1 LKNLLGSSIKDL
13 ENVALNYGQAAF
25 RGRQIYNWIYNF
37 RNKNKNI
44 DEIEVLPLDFRKKLK
59 NDGFRVSELSFK
71 EKNLANDGTLKL
83 LLSTVD
89 HESIECVGIPTEK
102 RLTAC
107 LSSQV
112 GCPMDCK
119 FCATGKEGLK
129 RSLKASEILDQ
140 ILFIENEMNR
150 KVTNIVFMGMGEPLL
165 NIDDLL
171 LSIRSIN
178 EDFQISQRKITVST
192 VAIPKMIN
200 KLSAK
205 SFQILGK
212 CQFTLAISLHASN
225 QKTREMIIPSA
236 KNYNIK
242 NIIEDSKQFVKDT
255 GRRVSFEYLIL
266 SGVNDKLEHANE
278 LSNLLRGFQCHVNLI
293 EYNQIDEVEFKRA
306 SLKNLQL
313 FQSRLSNNGITVSF
327 RKSRGLDKNAACG
340 QLRQNA
346 RNKWYYPKKIFLKYI
361 KKVIIDLINFKSL
374 GFIKTKILP
383 LAIVSLFG
391 IAFFAVSARIW
402 LPGDMMSPAPMN

>member
-1 LKNLLGSSIKDL
+1 LKNLLGSSIEEL
-13 ENVALNYGQAAF
+13 ENLALNYGQAAF
-25 RGRQIYNWIYNF
+25 RGRQIYQWIYNF
-37 RNKNKNI
+37 RNRKKSI
-44 DEIEVLPLDFRKKLK
+44 DQIEVLPLDFRKKLK
-59 NDGFRVSELSFK
+59 EDGFHISELSFQ

-83 LLSTVD
+83 LLATTD
-89 HESIECVGIPTEK
+89 NESIECVGIPTEK

-129 RSLKASEILDQ
+129 RSLKKSEILDQ

-171 LSIRSIN
+171 LSIKSIN
-178 EDFQISQRKITVST
+178 QDFQISQRKITVST
-192 VAIPKMIN
+192 VAVPKMIS

-205 SFQILGK
+205 SFQILGT
-212 CQFTLAISLHASN
+212 CQFTLAVSLHASN
-225 QKTREMIIPSA
+225 QKIREIIIPSA
-236 KNYNIK
+236 KNYDIE
-242 NIIEDSKQFVKDT
+242 NIIDDCRLFVKDT
-255 GRRVSFEYLIL
+255 GRRVSFEYLML

-278 LSNLLRGFQCHVNLI
+278 LSNLLKGFQCHVNLI
-293 EYNQIDEVEFKRA
+293 QYNQIDEVEFQRA

-313 FQSRLSNNGITVSF
+313 FQSRLSKNGIAVSF

-346 RNKWYYPKKIFLKYI
+346 KNK
-361 KKVIIDLINFKSL
+361 
-374 GFIKTKILP
+374 
-383 LAIVSLFG
+383 
-391 IAFFAVSARIW
+391 
-402 LPGDMMSPAPMN
+402 

>member
-1 LKNLLGSSIKDL
+1 LKNLLGSSVKDL
-13 ENVALNYGQAAF
+13 EIVALDYGQAAF
-25 RGRQIYNWIYNF
+25 RGRQIYNWIYNY
-37 RNKNKNI
+37 RNKKKNI
-44 DEIEVLPLDFRKKLK
+44 DQIEVLPLDFRKKLK
-59 NDGFRVSELSFK
+59 DDGFKVSELSTQ
-71 EKNLANDGTLKL
+71 ERNLAKDGTLKL
-83 LLSTVD
+83 LLTTD
-89 HESIECVGIPTEK
+89 DDESIECVGIPTEK

-165 NIDDLL
+165 NIDNLL
-171 LSIRSIN
+171 SSIRSIN

-192 VAIPKMIN
+192 VAVPKTIG

-205 SFQILGK
+205 SFQKLGN

-225 QKTREMIIPSA
+225 QKTRETIIPSA
-236 KNYNIK
+236 KNYDIK
-242 NIIEDSKQFVKDT
+242 NIIEDCKKYVRDT
-255 GRRVSFEYLIL
+255 GRRVSFEYLML
-266 SGVNDKLEHANE
+266 SGVNDQLEHAYE
-278 LSNLLRGFQCHVNLI
+278 LSNLLKGFQCHVNLI
-293 EYNQIDEVEFKRA
+293 EYNQIDDVEFKRT
-306 SLKNLQL
+306 SLKNLQS
-313 FQSRLSNNGITVSF
+313 FQSRLIKNGIAVSL

-346 RNKWYYPKKIFLKYI
+346 KNK
-361 KKVIIDLINFKSL
+361 
-374 GFIKTKILP
+374 
-383 LAIVSLFG
+383 
-391 IAFFAVSARIW
+391 
-402 LPGDMMSPAPMN
+402 

>member
-1 LKNLLGSSIKDL
+1 MKNLLGSSIKDL

-25 RGRQIYNWIYNF
+25 RGRQIYNWIYNY
-37 RNKNKNI
+37 RNKKKNI
-44 DEIEVLPLDFRKKLK
+44 DQIEVLPLDFRKKLRD
-59 NDGFRVSELSFK
+59 DGFKLSELRLQ

-83 LLSTVD
+83 LLATD
-89 HESIECVGIPTEK
+89 DNESIECVGIPNEK

-178 EDFQISQRKITVST
+178 NDFQISQRKITVST
-192 VAIPKMIN
+192 VAVPKMIS

-205 SFQILGK
+205 SFQILGN

-225 QKTREMIIPSA
+225 QKTRETIIPSA
-236 KNYNIK
+236 KNYEIK
-242 NIIEDSKQFVKDT
+242 NIIEDCKLFVRET
-255 GRRVSFEYLIL
+255 GRRVSFEYLML

-278 LSNLLRGFQCHVNLI
+278 LSNLLKGFQCHVNLI
-293 EYNQIDEVEFKRA
+293 QYNQIDEVEFKRA
-306 SLKNLQL
+306 TLKNLES
-313 FQSRLSNNGITVSF
+313 FQSRLFDNGIAVSL

-346 RNKWYYPKKIFLKYI
+346 
-361 KKVIIDLINFKSL
+361 INNT
-374 GFIKTKILP
+374 I
-383 LAIVSLFG
+383 
-391 IAFFAVSARIW
+391 
-402 LPGDMMSPAPMN
+402 

>member
-13 ENVALNYGQAAF
+13 ENVALDYGQAAF
-25 RGRQIYNWIYNF
+25 RGRQIYNWIYNY

-44 DEIEVLPLDFRKKLK
+44 DQIEVLPLDFRKKLK
-59 NDGFRVSELSFK
+59 DDGFKISELTIK
-71 EKNLANDGTLKL
+71 ERNLAKDGTLKL
-83 LLSTVD
+83 LLSTYD

-107 LSSQV
+107 LSSQI
-112 GCPMDCK
+112 GCPMDCQ

-129 RSLKASEILDQ
+129 RSLKANEILDQ

-165 NIDDLL
+165 NVDELL
-171 LSIRSIN
+171 LSIKSIN

-192 VAIPKMIN
+192 VAVPKMIN

-205 SFQILGK
+205 SFQILGN

-225 QKTREMIIPSA
+225 QKTRETIIPSA
-236 KNYNIK
+236 KNYEIK
-242 NIIEDSKQFVKDT
+242 NIIQDCKKFVRDT
-255 GRRVSFEYLIL
+255 GRRVSFEYLML
-266 SGVNDKLEHANE
+266 NGVNDNLEHAYE
-278 LSNLLRGFQCHVNLI
+278 LRNLLKGFQCHVNLI
-293 EYNQIDEVEFKRA
+293 NYNKIDEVEFKRT

-313 FQSRLSNNGITVSF
+313 FQSRLINNGIAVSI

-346 RNKWYYPKKIFLKYI
+346 KNK
-361 KKVIIDLINFKSL
+361 
-374 GFIKTKILP
+374 
-383 LAIVSLFG
+383 
-391 IAFFAVSARIW
+391 
-402 LPGDMMSPAPMN
+402 

>member
-1 LKNLLGSSIKDL
+1 MKDLIGSSIKDL
-13 ENVALNYGQAAF
+13 EDVALNYGQAAF
-25 RGRQIYNWIYNF
+25 RGRQIYNWIYNY
-37 RNKNKNI
+37 RNKKKNI
-44 DEIEVLPLDFRKKLK
+44 EQIEVLPLDFRKKLK
-59 NDGFRVSELSFK
+59 DDGFKVSELSLK
-71 EKNLANDGTLKL
+71 ERNLANDGTLKL

-89 HESIECVGIPTEK
+89 NENIECVGIPTEK

-150 KVTNIVFMGMGEPLL
+150 KVNNIVFMGMGEPLL

-178 EDFQISQRKITVST
+178 KDFQISQRKITVST
-192 VAIPKMIN
+192 VAVPKMIN
-200 KLSAK
+200 KLSEK
-205 SFQILGK
+205 SFQILGN

-236 KNYNIK
+236 KNYEIK
-242 NIIEDSKQFVKDT
+242 NIIEDCKKFVRDT
-255 GRRVSFEYLIL
+255 GRRVSFEYLMLNGI
-266 SGVNDKLEHANE
+266 NDKFEHADE

-293 EYNQIDEVEFKRA
+293 QYNQIDEVEFKR
-306 SLKNLQL
+306 STLKNIQL
-313 FQSRLSNNGITVSF
+313 FKSRLSNNGIAVSL

-346 RNKWYYPKKIFLKYI
+346 RNK
-361 KKVIIDLINFKSL
+361 
-374 GFIKTKILP
+374 
-383 LAIVSLFG
+383 
-391 IAFFAVSARIW
+391 
-402 LPGDMMSPAPMN
+402 

>member
-13 ENVALNYGQAAF
+13 ENVALDYGQAAF
-25 RGRQIYNWIYNF
+25 RGRQIYNWIYNY
-37 RNKNKNI
+37 RNKKKNI
-44 DEIEVLPLDFRKKLK
+44 DQIEVLPLNFRKKLK
-59 NDGFRVSELSFK
+59 DDGFKVSELSIQSR
-71 EKNLANDGTLKL
+71 NLANDGTLKL
-83 LLSTVD
+83 LLSTED
-89 HESIECVGIPTEK
+89 NESIECVGIPTKK

-171 LSIRSIN
+171 FSIRSIN

-192 VAIPKMIN
+192 VAVPKMIS
-200 KLSAK
+200 KLSVK

-225 QKTREMIIPSA
+225 QQIREMIIPSA
-236 KNYNIK
+236 KNYEIR
-242 NIIEDSKQFVKDT
+242 NIIEDCKKFVKYT
-255 GRRVSFEYLIL
+255 GRRVSFEYLML
-266 SGVNDKLEHANE
+266 SGVNDQLEHAHE
-278 LSNLLRGFQCHVNLI
+278 LSNLLKGFQCHVNLI
-293 EYNQIDEVEFKRA
+293 QYNQIEEVEFKRT

-313 FQSRLSNNGITVSF
+313 FQSRLIQNGIAVSL

-346 RNKWYYPKKIFLKYI
+346 KINS
-361 KKVIIDLINFKSL
+361 II
-374 GFIKTKILP
+374 
-383 LAIVSLFG
+383 
-391 IAFFAVSARIW
+391 
-402 LPGDMMSPAPMN
+402 

>member
-1 LKNLLGSSIKDL
+1 MKNLLGSSIKDL
-13 ENVALNYGQAAF
+13 ENVALDYGQAAF
-25 RGRQIYNWIYNF
+25 RGRQIYNWIYNY

-44 DEIEVLPLDFRKKLK
+44 DQIEVLPLDFRKRLK
-59 NDGFRVSELSFK
+59 DDGFKLSELSFQ

-83 LLSTVD
+83 LLTTED
-89 HESIECVGIPTEK
+89 NESIECVGIPTEK

-165 NIDDLL
+165 NIDDVL

-178 EDFQISQRKITVST
+178 EDFHISQRKITVST
-192 VAIPKMIN
+192 VAVPKMIK
-200 KLSAK
+200 KLSTN
-205 SFQILGK
+205 SFRILGN

-225 QKTREMIIPSA
+225 QIIREMIIPSA
-236 KNYNIK
+236 KHYQIE
-242 NIIEDSKQFVKDT
+242 NIIEDCKQFVRDT
-255 GRRVSFEYLIL
+255 GRRVSFEYLML
-266 SGVNDKLEHANE
+266 SGINDKLEHANE
-278 LSNLLRGFQCHVNLI
+278 LINLLKGFQCHVNLI
-293 EYNQIDEVEFKRA
+293 QYNQIDGVEFKRA
-306 SLKNLQL
+306 SLKNLKF
-313 FQSRLSNNGITVSF
+313 FQSKLLNNGIAVSF

-346 RNKWYYPKKIFLKYI
+346 RNK
-361 KKVIIDLINFKSL
+361 
-374 GFIKTKILP
+374 
-383 LAIVSLFG
+383 
-391 IAFFAVSARIW
+391 
-402 LPGDMMSPAPMN
+402 

>member
-1 LKNLLGSSIKDL
+1 MKNLLGCSVEEL
-13 ENVALNYGQAAF
+13 EKLALNYGQAAF
-25 RGRQIYNWIYNF
+25 RGRQIYTWIYNH

-44 DEIEVLPLDFRKKLK
+44 DQIDVIPLDFRKKLK
-59 NDGFRVSELSFK
+59 DEGFEVGELHIQ

-83 LLSTVD
+83 LLSTGD
-89 HESIECVGIPTEK
+89 GESIECVGIPTEK

-129 RSLKASEILDQ
+129 RSLKSSEILDQ

-165 NIDDLL
+165 NIDNLL
-171 LSIRSIN
+171 LSIKSIN
-178 EDFQISQRKITVST
+178 KDFQISQRKITVST
-192 VAIPKMIN
+192 VAVPKMITN
-200 KLSAK
+200 LSAK

-225 QKTREMIIPSA
+225 QRIREMIIPSA

-242 NIIEDSKQFVKDT
+242 NIIADCRQYVRDT
-255 GRRVSFEYLIL
+255 RRRVSFEYLML
-266 SGVNDKLEHANE
+266 SGINDKLEHANE

-293 EYNQIDEVEFKRA
+293 QYNQVEEVEFKRS
-306 SLKNLQL
+306 SLKNLQTFQTTL
-313 FQSRLSNNGITVSF
+313 FNNGVAVSF

-346 RNKWYYPKKIFLKYI
+346 RNK
-361 KKVIIDLINFKSL
+361 
-374 GFIKTKILP
+374 
-383 LAIVSLFG
+383 
-391 IAFFAVSARIW
+391 
-402 LPGDMMSPAPMN
+402 

>member
-13 ENVALNYGQAAF
+13 ENVALDYGQPPF
-25 RGRQIYNWIYNF
+25 RGRQIYNWIYNY

-44 DEIEVLPLDFRKKLK
+44 DQIEVLPLDFRKKLK
-59 NDGFRVSELSFK
+59 EDGFKVSELSFQ

-83 LLSTVD
+83 LLSTGD
-89 HESIECVGIPTEK
+89 NESIECVGIPTDG

-129 RSLKASEILDQ
+129 RSLKTSEILDQ

-192 VAIPKMIN
+192 VALPKMID
-200 KLSAK
+200 KLSKK
-205 SFQILGK
+205 SFQVLGK

-236 KNYNIK
+236 KNYDIK

-255 GRRVSFEYLIL
+255 GRRVSFEYLML
-266 SGVNDKLEHANE
+266 SGVNDKIEHANE
-278 LSNLLRGFQCHVNLI
+278 LSNLLKGFQCHVNLI
-293 EYNQIDEVEFKRA
+293 QYNQIDEVEFQRT

-313 FQSRLSNNGITVSF
+313 FQSRLVNNGIAVSL

-346 RNKWYYPKKIFLKYI
+346 KNK
-361 KKVIIDLINFKSL
+361 
-374 GFIKTKILP
+374 
-383 LAIVSLFG
+383 
-391 IAFFAVSARIW
+391 
-402 LPGDMMSPAPMN
+402 